1 MDIALFSQT
10 NPTLSK
16 NLLRLYGELE
26 DLFGYEVD
34 LVIIERDT
42 DPVLRL
48 EIFQHGKPLYES
60 QPGLFVEQR
69 VLAVKIFDDTEPLRQ
84 WRRRVLAQRILNLFA
99 RIKEDMPTTLKT
111 TFLRAGELQ
120 ILPAD
125 LAQRL
130 GDAAAM
136 RNILVHAY
144 AKVDLKIVYDSI
156 SPALKDFTQFAEIMS
171 EKMNLIQQNPLEQ
184 PPEEV

>member
-1 MDIALFSQT
+1 
-10 NPTLSK
+10 
-16 NLLRLYGELE
+16 
-26 DLFGYEVD
+26 
-34 LVIIERDT
+34 
-42 DPVLRL
+42 
-48 EIFQHGKPLYES
+48 
-60 QPGLFVEQR
+60 
-69 VLAVKIFDDTEPLRQ
+69 
-84 WRRRVLAQRILNLFA
+84 
-99 RIKEDMPTTLKT
+99 MPTTLKT

-156 SPALKDFTQFAEIMS
+156 RPALKDFSQFVEIMS
-171 EKMNLIQQNPLEQ
+171 EKMNLIQQE
-184 PPEEV
+184 PPEQSPEEA